1 MVLEGFK
8 VLVVLVLVVV
18 CWIRVGA
25 GNGGGRAWNGGGRAW
40 RAARAG

>member
-1 MVLEGFK
+1 MVKGDEMVLEGFK

-25 GNGGGRAWNGGGRAW
+25 GNGGGRAW